1 MYPLLTQTGRF
12 FLSAI
17 HSATL
22 FMLVLFLAQA
32 SAQAKTFEASGCYDI
47 DSSTIQWQTMPK
59 WQAKYHPRLFLSE
72 RVEGGYHTWL
82 FLSERIEGKPGYF
95 IHAEGGRCL
104 GRIDHHF
111 ARIAHVCRHPVSD
124 RAHILIYARTGDSP
138 HYIEVWSVDPA
149 SGNPVRDYFE
159 VWEDLALMG
168 ARMEEMV
175 AADGSCLW

>member
-1 MYPLLTQTGRF
+1 MYSLLTQNGRS

-17 HSATL
+17 HFVIL

-32 SAQAKTFEASGCYDI
+32 SAQAQTYEAGGCYDI
-47 DSSTIQWQTMPK
+47 EFCTHQWQAISK
-59 WQAKYHPRLFLSE
+59 WQAQYRPWMYLSV
-72 RVEGGYHTWL
+72 RV
-82 FLSERIEGKPGYF
+82 EGKPGYF
-95 IHAEGGRCL
+95 IHTKGGRCL
-104 GRIDHHF
+104 GRINHHF
-111 ARIAHVCRHPVSD
+111 ARIAHACRHPVSD

-175 AADGSCLW
+175 AADGSCLWQKTK